1 MKKPI
6 DEDLNFNEDGTSG
19 TIHGGLSVRKINVN
33 KDTEDDD
40 EWSTGTAALD
50 VEQLAAWL
58 AVVQKK
64 QLRDGERQFGPV
76 PLTEDPDSVFNKPS
90 QTQGH
95 GESIQPHPLLTKS
108 QQFSGDDPKITARSS
123 ENNKASERF
132 VKERLENQLRH
143 QLALGHQPK
152 RRITLSRY

>member
-1 MKKPI
+1 MKKPV
-6 DEDLNFNEDGTSG
+6 DEDLNFNEDDESGTSS
-19 TIHGGLSVRKINVN
+19 GGLSARKINVN
-33 KDTEDDD
+33 KDVEDDD

-58 AVVQKK
+58 AVIQKK
-64 QLRDGERQFGPV
+64 QLRDGEKQFGPV

-90 QTQGH
+90 QTQGY
-95 GESIQPHPLLTKS
+95 GEDIQPHPLLTKS

-132 VKERLENQLRH
+132 VKERLENQLRN